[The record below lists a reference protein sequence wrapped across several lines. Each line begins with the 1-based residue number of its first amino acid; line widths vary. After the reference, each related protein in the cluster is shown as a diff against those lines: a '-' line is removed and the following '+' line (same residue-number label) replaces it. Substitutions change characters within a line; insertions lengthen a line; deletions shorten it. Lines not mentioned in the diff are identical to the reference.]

1 MCELWI
7 QVIWLGGEECYGT
20 VGCVGV
26 WIFIGFE
33 YRYDFCSLPF
43 GGDYVTVNYVIEEL
57 CDDGEGMVGEMF
69 DIDGCN
75 VIWA

>member
-1 MCELWI
+1 MC
-7 QVIWLGGEECYGT
+7 
-20 VGCVGV
+20 V

-33 YRYDFCSLPF
+33 YRYDFCGFPF
-43 GGDYVTVNYVIEEL
+43 GRDYIAVNYVIEEL

-69 DIDGCN
+69 DMDGCN